1 MCAAALTVS
10 LSACSTLPDEA
21 QCPTAERAV
30 EYITRQVPDA
40 LLIECLPRLRQ
51 ADVNPSGTPSIA
63 VVVIRTNNGRLDE
76 CIKLHELLVSY
87 ILRGHTMPGDT
98 KPDLPVKQQ
107 NQKDQ
112 PADEKE
118 AE

>member
-1 MCAAALTVS
+1 MCAAALTAS

-76 CIKLHELLVSY
+76 CIKLHKLL
-87 ILRGHTMPGDT
+87 ITQLIREDTMPGDS
-98 KPDLPVKQQ
+98 KPDLPVKQK
-107 NQKDQ
+107 QKTDV
-112 PADEKE
+112 PTKDETE
-118 AE
+118 

>member
-1 MCAAALTVS
+1 M
-10 LSACSTLPDEA
+10 
-21 QCPTAERAV
+21 
-30 EYITRQVPDA
+30 PDA
-40 LLIECLPRLRQ
+40 LLVRCLPRVMQ
-51 ADVNPSGTPSIA
+51 AEVNPSGDPKSA

-76 CIKLHELLVSY
+76 CIRLHELLVSY

-107 NQKDQ
+107 NDQ

>member
-1 MCAAALTVS
+1 M
-10 LSACSTLPDEA
+10 
-21 QCPTAERAV
+21 
-30 EYITRQVPDA
+30 PDA
-40 LLIECLPRLRQ
+40 LLVRCLPRVLQ
-51 ADVNPSGTPSIA
+51 AEVNPSGDPRSA

>member
-1 MCAAALTVS
+1 MS
-10 LSACSTLPDEA
+10 LSACSTLPNGA

-30 EYITRQVPDA
+30 EYVTRQVPDA

-51 ADVNPSGTPSIA
+51 ADVNPSGNPAIA

-76 CIKLHELLVSY
+76 CTKLHKLLTTHL
-87 ILRGHTMPGDT
+87 LREHTMPGDS
-98 KPDLPVKQQ
+98 KPDLPVKQ
-107 NQKDQ
+107 NSDT
-112 PADEKE
+112 PAEEKE

>member
-1 MCAAALTVS
+1 MCAVALTVS
-10 LSACSTLPDEA
+10 LSACSTLPNET

-30 EYITRQVPDA
+30 EYITRQAPDA
-40 LLIECLPRLRQ
+40 LLIACLPRLRQ

-76 CIKLHELLVSY
+76 CIKLHNLLINHVLGAV
-87 ILRGHTMPGDT
+87 IMPGDS
-98 KPDLPVKQQ
+98 KPDLPVKQ
-107 NQKDQ
+107 NDA
-112 PADEKE
+112 PTEEKE